1 MGQLLRVI
9 SLISLPDPFYD
20 SLPIL
25 SFMSQLENKVK
36 ELEYRIGELEEEIF
50 GRRQEGGQKLLTE
63 KQHKIPLLQR
73 KRIQKRKS

>member
-1 MGQLLRVI
+1 
-9 SLISLPDPFYD
+9 
-20 SLPIL
+20 
-25 SFMSQLENKVK
+25 MSQLENKVK